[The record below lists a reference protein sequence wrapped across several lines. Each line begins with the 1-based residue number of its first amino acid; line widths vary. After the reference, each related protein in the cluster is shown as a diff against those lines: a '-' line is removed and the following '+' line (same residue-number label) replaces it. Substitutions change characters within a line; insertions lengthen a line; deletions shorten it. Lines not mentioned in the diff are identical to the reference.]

1 MLVILDKL
9 PDLLCSLSQSI
20 NCVLVLSEPMTWLW
34 QSELSEN
41 FNALSIFLNSC
52 GKDVWLSGPLPTLS
66 HGAGHFSRILSLNTS
81 LRLQNPQHWIHQ
93 LLQPVLEPS
102 FPFNP
107 NPNSPGSTVLAANIQ
122 HAIQTTD
129 Y

>member
-1 MLVILDKL
+1 MPVILDKL

-81 LRLQNPQHWIHQ
+81 LSLQNPQHWIHQ

>member
-1 MLVILDKL
+1 MPVILDKL

-20 NCVLVLSEPMTWLW
+20 NWVLVLSEPMTWLW